1 MNKIKNI
8 LRTPAAALYSGALRR
23 GLWMPIT
30 YSIFLIVC
38 ISFTGSRF
46 AYYDNA
52 WRENYAE
59 WLLSRLDSYLPFFG
73 LSIIVAALVG
83 CTVFSYINR
92 VSSACFVHGLPV
104 GRTGIFF
111 AHYGAGATMLL
122 IPNIAASVYVGFHTG
137 SAHFGLLFFVANL
150 LYSIGVMSFA
160 VLVCQISAN
169 TLGGIIFTGFGL
181 ATPIICEGFVI
192 YLMEENLYGY
202 AGTYSDLAVSRV
214 FYLMPSMV
222 PTAWGLVYVF
232 AIALFTSAGLL
243 LFKRRAVELAGD
255 LIAFAGIRKA
265 AVYVCGILAGM
276 CAYLIFDAN
285 LLMFLLFGVLC
296 AVLVNFAVRK
306 RFTIKGVITPA
317 LTVLAT
323 TVLIFVIFRFDLT
336 GFERRIPNL
345 EDIES
350 ARVYTRFYDESV
362 EDIDGKRIN
371 YVDFHEPI
379 RGEENIERV
388 RVLHKD
394 LIGNKNFYASAD
406 SSRSYTVEYT
416 LKNGRTFERRY
427 QIYYGKNAEAFEP
440 VSTLREFK
448 RHNHEILEDD
458 ISIVYAEVEGIYGK
472 TERFEGAHADRLY
485 RAVVEDILTVPYEKD
500 RDLHQFASDRYVTVY
515 FRYFYNNAVYLSG
528 IPVERS
534 VLAQRNRGY
543 RTAVSPSCKN
553 TVAVLRDIC
562 PELID
567 VNTEIPDNSSLVIEY
582 FVETQAGMNAITGK
596 RYETAEITDKAAIRE
611 IMAEAVRLTDER
623 VLPEN
628 TNRYYYL
635 SFNIGDTHYVS
646 VTVSRENEVIGKYI
660 DESRLVSSNTYRTDA
675 EIGASADF
683 YDVFTTEGT
692 AVSIG

>member
-1 MNKIKNI
+1 MNKTKNI
-8 LRTPAAALYSGALRR
+8 FRTPAAALYSGALRR

-46 AYYDNA
+46 AYYNNA

-122 IPNIAASVYVGFHTG
+122 IPILAASVYVGFHTG
-137 SAHFGLLFFVANL
+137 NAHFGLLFLVVNL

-160 VLVCQISAN
+160 ILVCQISAN
-169 TLGGIIFTGFGL
+169 ILGGIIFTGFGL

-214 FYLMPSMV
+214 FYLVPSMV

-232 AIALFTSAGLL
+232 AIALFTAVGLL
-243 LFKRRAVELAGD
+243 LFKKRAVELAGD

-285 LLMFLLFGVLC
+285 LFMFLLFGVLC
-296 AVLVNFAVRK
+296 AVLVNFAIRK
-306 RFTIKGVITPA
+306 RFTVKGAITPA

-336 GFERRIPNL
+336 GFERRIPDL

-350 ARVYTRFYDESV
+350 ARVHTGYYNDAIR
-362 EDIDGKRIN
+362 DIDGKRVQ

-394 LIGNKNFYASAD
+394 LIGNKDFYASAD
-406 SSRSYTVEYT
+406 HSRYYTVEYT
-416 LKNGRTFERRY
+416 LKSGRTFERRY
-427 QIYYGKNAEAFEP
+427 QIYYDKNAEAFEP
-440 VSTLREFK
+440 VATLREFK
-448 RHNHEILEDD
+448 RNNHDILEDD

-472 TERFEGAHADRLY
+472 TERFEGARADMLY
-485 RAVVEDILTVPYEKD
+485 RAVVEDILTVPYEQD
-500 RDLHQFASDRYVTVY
+500 HDLHRFAADRYVTVY

-534 VLAQRNRGY
+534 VLAQIDRGE
-543 RTAVSPSCKN
+543 RVAVSPSYKN
-553 TVAVLRDIC
+553 TMAVLRDIC
-562 PELID
+562 PELVDI
-567 VNTEIPDNSSLVIEY
+567 NTEIPDNSSLVIEY
-582 FVETQAGMNAITGK
+582 FVETQAGMNAFTTE
-596 RYETAEITDKAAIRE
+596 RYETAKITDKAAIVE
-611 IMAEAVRLTDER
+611 IMAEVVRLSDKR
-623 VLPEN
+623 VLPEI

-646 VTVSRENEVIGKYI
+646 ATVSRENDVIGKYV
-660 DESRLVSSNTYRTDA
+660 DDSRLVASSTYRGNP
-675 EIGASADF
+675 EIGTSADF
-683 YDVFTTEGT
+683 YDTI
-692 AVSIG
+692 VSIG